1 MSEFLDMNLQ
11 WRTMEVSDAHVSE
24 RIAMGIVCHGRRVVS
39 QLSLE
44 QNHGRADCNNKANR
58 QNKTS
63 SLLPDGYAHLPKGE
77 VQTKTS
83 I

>member
-1 MSEFLDMNLQ
+1 MSEFPDMNLQ
-11 WRTMEVSDAHVSE
+11 WRTVEVSDAHVSE
-24 RIAMGIVCHGRRVVS
+24 RIAMGIVCHGRRVAS
-39 QLSLE
+39 QQSLQ

-58 QNKTS
+58 HNKTS
-63 SLLPDGYAHLPKGE
+63 SLLPNGYTHLPKGE